1 MELSQALRSTGA
13 VRDFTDDPV
22 PDDVVYRLLE
32 TARFAPNGGNRQAWH
47 VIVVRDPATRVALRD
62 LYLPGWYE
70 YLPQMEAG
78 LTPFA
83 AVTDRDAETTAR
95 ARASEFAERGAAAPG
110 FAEQLH
116 EVPLLM
122 VLTADLRNL
131 ATLDR
136 DLDRYTL
143 VGGASIYPFAWSL
156 LLAAHDAG
164 LGGVITTVAIREEP
178 ALRELFDLPEQV
190 VVAGVLAFGYPAGKR
205 ATKLRRNPVESFATV
220 DRYDGPPVTA

>member
-1 MELSQALRSTGA
+1 MTQALRSTGA
-13 VRDFTDDPV
+13 VRDFRPDPV
-22 PDDVVYRLLE
+22 PDTVVHQLLD

-47 VIVVRDPATRVALRD
+47 VIVVRDPAIKEGLRD

-83 AVTDRDAETTAR
+83 AVTDREAERAAR
-95 ARASEFAERGAAAPG
+95 ARAPEVAARLADQGPG
-110 FAEQLH
+110 FAENFH
-116 EVPLLM
+116 RSPVLL
-122 VLTADLRNL
+122 VLLADLRNL
-131 ATLDR
+131 ATVDR

-143 VGGASIYPFAWSL
+143 VGGASIYPFAWSV

-164 LGGVITTVAIREEP
+164 LGGVLTTMPIREEP
-178 ALRELFDLPEQV
+178 RLKELLGVPEHV
-190 VVAGVLAFGYPAGKR
+190 AVAGVLALGYPERR

-220 DRYDGPPVTA
+220 DRYDGEPFTA